1 MSLSRWM
8 VRAAARWTDDA
19 RARVVLRGARVGRN
33 VRVFGI
39 PSVVCEGTLAVGD
52 DVVLVSTP
60 APVTIVVERGAS
72 VEIGAGA
79 CIESGVTLH
88 ARRRIVIAA
97 GARVERGAVLDDLA
111 SDAPEIVVARPTSS
125 SREVRSTGSG
135 RVRAIV
141 ASIVPAVREL
151 GPADDVRRAQGWDS
165 LAALRVIVTLEE
177 ELGVLLAHDLFARAY
192 TLEAIERAA
201 RGEAPP

>member
-19 RARVVLRGARVGRN
+19 LARVVLRGARVGRN

-39 PSVVCEGTLAVGD
+39 PSVVCEGTLLVGD
-52 DVVLVSTP
+52 DAVIVSTP

-79 CIESGVTLH
+79 CIEAGVTLH
-88 ARRRIVIAA
+88 ARRRIVIAP
-97 GARVERGAVLDDLA
+97 GARVEPGSVIDDLA
-111 SDAPEIVVARPTSS
+111 SDASETVVAHERSP
-125 SREVRSTGSG
+125 SRDARSTGSG

-141 ASIVPAVREL
+141 AFIVPTVREL
-151 GPADDVRRAQGWDS
+151 GPADDVRRAPGWDS
-165 LAALRVIVTLEE
+165 LAALRVIVTLEK
-177 ELGVLLAHDLFARAY
+177 ELGVVLAHDLFARAY

-201 RGEAPP
+201 RGEVPA